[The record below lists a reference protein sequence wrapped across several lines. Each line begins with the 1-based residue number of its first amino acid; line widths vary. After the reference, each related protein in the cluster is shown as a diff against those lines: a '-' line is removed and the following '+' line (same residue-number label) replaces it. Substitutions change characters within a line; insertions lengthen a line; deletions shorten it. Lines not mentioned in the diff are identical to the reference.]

1 MPEDEDETCD
11 YWHNCEDGKDE
22 SQAVCHWWCVLDHR
36 GHTCTAILVSAGSF
50 VMLVILRVLLC
61 KVRPSKK
68 RGKWMEKRK
77 SSDDATVNDKFE
89 IVALWIRSFCY
100 YICCC
105 CCKLRV
111 PSREKG
117 KLLEVREIPD
127 DPADDKFE
135 AARRFA
141 SKNWL
146 EIVGLWFKFCL
157 YYIFCC
163 CVGRSKKPSLP
174 QDNPYTV
181 LNESVYSV
189 TAPEPC
195 DMARSGQDIKPENPE
210 VKETAKDESDL
221 ANRLLQYVEN
231 V

>member
-1 MPEDEDETCD
+1 MPEDEDEYGSSYSFPYNGRYRTARICSFD
-11 YWHNCEDGKDE
+11 AYDLPPLTPYH
-22 SQAVCHWWCVLDHR
+22 SFRVHIYP
-36 GHTCTAILVSAGSF
+36 GHKVVGNIPVSSSCS
-50 VMLVILRVLLC
+50 L
-61 KVRPSKK
+61 VRPSKK

-89 IVALWIRSFCY
+89 IVALWI
-100 YICCC
+100 
-105 CCKLRV
+105 
-111 PSREKG
+111 REKG

-221 ANRLLQYVEN
+221 ANRLL
-231 V
+231 